1 MAEIPL
7 GCFYIYNSADNEVI
21 PYMDDRHLNFL
32 ISKVA
37 NGDVTAFEELY
48 NLMKRGIYSFALSHV
63 INKHLAEDVVQE
75 TFLHILKA
83 SQNYTQENP
92 KAWMLTI
99 CRNVSL
105 YMLRC
110 KKNEMLSYEDVDD
123 DMEKCG
129 DFVDGICDSEVIQI
143 LLTKL
148 EPNDRQIV
156 VLHIVSELK
165 HREIAELLGLPLG
178 TVLWKY
184 NASLKKLK
192 KLVDL

>member
-1 MAEIPL
+1 
-7 GCFYIYNSADNEVI
+7 
-21 PYMDDRHLNFL
+21 MDDKHLNSL
-32 ISKVA
+32 ISRVA
-37 NGDVTAFEELY
+37 NGDMKAFEELY

-63 INKHLAEDVVQE
+63 NNKHLAEDVVQE

-83 SQNYTQENP
+83 SQNYTQKNP

-105 YMLRC
+105 YMLRG
-110 KKNEMLSYEDVDD
+110 KKNEMLSYEDVNNDIE
-123 DMEKCG
+123 MSS
-129 DFVDGICDSEVIQI
+129 DFVDGICNSEVIQT

-165 HREIAELLGLPLG
+165 HREIAEVLGLPLG

-192 KLVDL
+192 KLVNL